1 MVYVPG
7 NSLKLRNL
15 LHFQKRCEQVSCVNS
30 VKPALLYSMPAS
42 DEDPE
47 HTNGRLATRRPTLD
61 DHMVYVPDKSLK
73 LRPF

>member
-1 MVYVPG
+1 
-7 NSLKLRNL
+7 
-15 LHFQKRCEQVSCVNS
+15 
-30 VKPALLYSMPAS
+30 MPAS

>member
-1 MVYVPG
+1 M
-7 NSLKLRNL
+7 K
-15 LHFQKRCEQVSCVNS
+15 
-30 VKPALLYSMPAS
+30 KPAL

-47 HTNGRLATRRPTLD
+47 YTNGPPTTRRPTLD